1 MNRVFVLIATGA
13 VWAFMMSELVKRE
26 LLPYLEYKAAPSYRN
41 LVENRKEPLLQR
53 WVILLD
59 QKPVGSSEALTEPLP
74 NGFARVR
81 SKTSYEIGG
90 EAISKMLGSELRL
103 EAATE
108 TMIDASYQL
117 STFTMTIRSAAF
129 QGRVDAKRRG
139 AFLDVTAE
147 APPLIAR
154 ETKTLPFEEDM
165 TLMSTET
172 PFVGS
177 NRLYVGKKWEIHT
190 VALDLREKLKK
201 TKLYAVVESRE
212 DYIWRNRRVQ
222 VFRVDVRRSPT
233 TDSVL
238 EYQMFVD
245 DPTDANEPGRRPGRV
260 LEQRTTAQ
268 PGRELRFILEEEKTL
283 TADEAKE
290 WKP

>member
-13 VWAFMMSELVKRE
+13 VWAFMMAELVKRE

-53 WVILLD
+53 WQVVLD
-59 QKPVGSSEALTEPLP
+59 AKGIGVSEALTEPMP
-74 NGFARVR
+74 NGFSRIR
-81 SKTSYEIGG
+81 SKTSYSISDP
-90 EAISKMLGSELRL
+90 AIMKMLGSELRV
-103 EAATE
+103 ESATE

-117 STFTMTIRSAAF
+117 STFTMTVRSMAF
-129 QGRVDAKRRG
+129 NGRVDARRRG

-147 APPLIAR
+147 APPVITR
-154 ETKTLPFEEDM
+154 ETKTLPFEENM

-212 DYIWRNRRVQ
+212 DYLWKNEKVQ

-245 DPTDANEPGRRPGRV
+245 DPAETDGPGRRRGRV

-268 PGRELRFILEEEKTL
+268 PGRELRFILDEEKTVS
-283 TADEAKE
+283 ADEAKD